1 MTLSYK
7 IICIATEQK
16 TPPVLSGKHWREIR
30 SIESVLRFLI
40 NIYLFEVIV
49 NSCLNTSLSHSG
61 RRLPLPECFFTGIH
75 YKIPRQESSHGLD
88 SRPQLHIRFLG
99 SLSGPYLGFIER
111 RDRGNF

>member
-16 TPPVLSGKHWREIR
+16 TFPLLPREIR
-30 SIESVLRFLI
+30 ESVLRFLI
-40 NIYLFEVIV
+40 NIYLFEVTV

-61 RRLPLPECFFTGIH
+61 RRLPLPECFFTGLH
-75 YKIPRQESSHGLD
+75 FKSPRQESSHGLD

>member
-16 TPPVLSGKHWREIR
+16 TFPVLPREIR
-30 SIESVLRFLI
+30 ESVLRFLI
-40 NIYLFEVIV
+40 NIYLFEVTV

-75 YKIPRQESSHGLD
+75 YKSPRQESSHGLD

>member
-16 TPPVLSGKHWREIR
+16 TFPVLPREIR
-30 SIESVLRFLI
+30 ESVLRFLI
-40 NIYLFEVIV
+40 NIYLFEVTV

-61 RRLPLPECFFTGIH
+61 RRLPLPECFFTGLH
-75 YKIPRQESSHGLD
+75 FKSPRQESSHGLD

>member
-16 TPPVLSGKHWREIR
+16 TFPVLPREIR
-30 SIESVLRFLI
+30 ESVLRFLI
-40 NIYLFEVIV
+40 NIYLFEVTV

-75 YKIPRQESSHGLD
+75 FKSPRQESSHGLD